1 MMVLKLA
8 LEIQQTG
15 LYLENERNVD
25 IFFPPVSLDSYQSAC
40 LEMEF
45 AAFAYFEVKLAYAS
59 PANNAYKERQLFRSI
74 ESLGRV
80 SVSDEFLL
88 WKTTVTPDM
97 TESQAFV
104 VVLHSKSSSL
114 GTMARIDKIK
124 LLMQAC
130 NTTGEN
136 VHFLLP
142 LSGNLCFY
150 APVCAQFVCLMLPVS
165 KIAQK
170 VMERFL

>member
-1 MMVLKLA
+1 MLDLKLA

-15 LYLENERNVD
+15 LYLENERIVD

-45 AAFAYFEVKLAYAS
+45 VAFAYFEMKLAYAS
-59 PANNAYKERQLFRSI
+59 PPNNAYKERLLFRSI

-80 SVSDEFLL
+80 SVADEFLL
-88 WKTTVTPDM
+88 WKTTITPDM
-97 TESQAFV
+97 TESQAFA

-124 LLMQAC
+124 LLMQEC

-136 VHFLLP
+136 VRFLLLFLENLFLFLGLHN
-142 LSGNLCFY
+142 LSVFC
-150 APVCAQFVCLMLPVS
+150 
-165 KIAQK
+165 
-170 VMERFL
+170 